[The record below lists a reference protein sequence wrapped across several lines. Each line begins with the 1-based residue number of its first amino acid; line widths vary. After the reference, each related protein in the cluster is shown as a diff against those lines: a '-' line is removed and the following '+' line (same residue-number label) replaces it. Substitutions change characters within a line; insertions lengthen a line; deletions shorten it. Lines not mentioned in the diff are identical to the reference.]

1 MFVRRLGST
10 LFWLFLVVS
19 SILLFPVAL
28 LIWAVTVLFDRR
40 LVALHQFTCFWA
52 SLYSWLNPVWR
63 VRIEGREKIAP
74 DVAYVMVVNHQS
86 LLDILV
92 LFRLFTH
99 FKWVSKIE
107 NFRVVFVGW
116 NMSLNRYIK
125 LRRGDKDSVGQ
136 MMAACEQTLAEGSSI
151 MMFPEGTRSAD
162 GRLKAFKHGAFTL
175 AQRMRVPILPIVIEG
190 TAAALPKRG
199 FLLQGRHAIRIR
211 VLDAIPCARFANL
224 SVETLTEEV
233 RNIFAAEL
241 GECDA
246 DAPVVAHAGARPA

>member
-1 MFVRRLGST
+1 MHTFDLD
-10 LFWLFLVVS
+10 LEH
-19 SILLFPVAL
+19 
-28 LIWAVTVLFDRR
+28 VTKVEGAANVHVKVKDGKVESVQYAIAEFKRFYTR
-40 LVALHQFTCFWA
+40 G
-52 SLYSWLNPVWR
+52 
-63 VRIEGREKIAP
+63 IEGKPLMAVP
-74 DVAYVMVVNHQS
+74 Q
-86 LLDILV
+86 LLSRICGTCSNAHILCA
-92 LFRLFTH
+92 
-99 FKWVSKIE
+99 IE
-107 NFRVVFVGW
+107 
-116 NMSLNRYIK
+116 
-125 LRRGDKDSVGQ
+125 
-136 MMAACEQTLAEGSSI
+136 ACEHALAEGNSI
-151 MMFPEGTRSAD
+151 MMFPEGTRSED

-233 RNIFAAEL
+233 RNIFAVEL